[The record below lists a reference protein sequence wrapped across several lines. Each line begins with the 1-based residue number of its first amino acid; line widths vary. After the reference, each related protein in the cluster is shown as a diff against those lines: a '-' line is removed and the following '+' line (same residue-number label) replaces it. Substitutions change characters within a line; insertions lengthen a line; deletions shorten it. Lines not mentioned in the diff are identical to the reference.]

1 MNANPALIG
10 RPHLQS
16 LLLKTAGAISLVTLG
31 AVFAPDYVLGKL
43 HWLLG
48 MGRLPDSVLLRYLG
62 AGGSFVYIVTGILM
76 WMMAGDVVRYRPMIV
91 VSAWITLAAAPI
103 YCYINRHTGMPLWWT
118 LMDSLTC
125 LAFGAALLWAC
136 HARPKGV

>member
-1 MNANPALIG
+1 MNASPALIG

-48 MGRLPDSVLLRYLG
+48 MGKLPDSALLRYLG
-62 AGGSFVYIVTGILM
+62 AGGSFVSIVTGILM

-91 VSAWITLAAAPI
+91 MSSWITLAAAPI
-103 YCYINRHTGMPLWWT
+103 YWYINRHTGMPLWWT

-125 LAFGAALLWAC
+125 LAFGLALLWAY
-136 HARPKGV
+136 HARPRGA